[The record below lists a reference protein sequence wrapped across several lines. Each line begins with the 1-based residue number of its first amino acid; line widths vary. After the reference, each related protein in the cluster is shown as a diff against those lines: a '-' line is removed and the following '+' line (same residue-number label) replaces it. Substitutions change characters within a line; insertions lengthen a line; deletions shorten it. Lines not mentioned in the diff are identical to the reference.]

1 MLLAAVSVLI
11 LVIVL
16 VLVVVLVIVLVAVL
30 VIVLVIVL
38 VAVLVVLILLVILVL
53 ILIVHNLILRIYL
66 LGFPLV
72 VCPNT
77 QDLSLGLKIRL
88 IIRPKTIAAAI
99 PPAVA
104 LKPPV
109 KMPRNPSLVIASFT
123 PFARLYPKPVRGTVA
138 PAPAYST
145 RGS

>member
-1 MLLAAVSVLI
+1 MLSRITAEGFSFGGLLLAAVFVLI
-11 LVIVL
+11 LIAVL
-16 VLVVVLVIVLVAVL
+16 VLVIVLV
-30 VIVLVIVL
+30 
-38 VAVLVVLILLVILVL
+38 VVLILLVILVL

-104 LKPPV
+104 LNPPV
-109 KMPRNPSLVIASFT
+109 KMPRNPSVAIAFWT
-123 PFARLYPKPVRGTVA
+123 PFARL
-138 PAPAYST
+138 
-145 RGS
+145 